1 MSAPAGAPRAVFLSG
16 STMRHVVVMTA
27 TGSVGLMAIFA
38 VDFLS
43 LFYISRLGDPT
54 LTAAVGYATIVL
66 FLAVSINV
74 GTMIAVGALV
84 SRALGAGAREEA
96 RELAGSLVALSG
108 LVGLLV
114 SVLLLPL
121 LPLLIPLLG
130 ASADAAPIATRFL
143 WITLPSNAL
152 MAIGMALSGILRAVG
167 DARRAMWVT
176 LAGGIATAIF
186 DPLLIFGAGLGT
198 DGAAIATV
206 ISRIVFVL
214 VGLHSVVRIH
224 ALLTWPGRRVLRDAR
239 PALSIAGPAV
249 MTNVATPVANICV
262 TAVIARYGDEA
273 VAAIAIIDRL
283 VPVAFAG
290 LFALSGAVGPILGQN
305 LGGGRYD
312 RMRGALKDAYIFMG
326 GYVLA
331 VWALLVLGE
340 RAIVALFAVEGLT
353 AELVIFFCQVSGLM
367 WLFVGALFVANAA
380 FNNLGFALYSTAFN
394 WGRATLGTV
403 PFALAGA
410 ALAGPKGALL
420 GVALGGVVFGL
431 AATRTSFRVVE
442 RLEARARPVAG
453 AGTPA

>member
-1 MSAPAGAPRAVFLSG
+1 MTAPPSRAVFLSG
-16 STMRHVVVMTA
+16 STMRHVMVMTA

-84 SRALGAGAREEA
+84 SRALGAGDRAEA
-96 RELAGSLVALSG
+96 RALAGSLVTLAA
-108 LVGLLV
+108 LVGALV
-114 SVLLLPL
+114 SLLLLPALPWL
-121 LPLLIPLLG
+121 LPRIG
-130 ASADAAPIATRFL
+130 ASADAMPVTIRFL
-143 WITLPSNAL
+143 WIALPSNAL
-152 MAIGMALSGILRAVG
+152 MAMGMALSGILRAVG

-176 LAGGIATAIF
+176 LAGGIATAIL

-198 DGAAIATV
+198 DGAALATV
-206 ISRIVFVL
+206 ASRLVFVA
-214 VGLHSVVRIH
+214 VGLSSVVRVH
-224 ALLTWPGRRVLRDAR
+224 DLLALPGARILTDAR
-239 PALSIAGPAV
+239 PALAIAGPAV
-249 MTNVATPVANICV
+249 LTNVATPVANVFV

-273 VAAIAIIDRL
+273 VAAVAIIDRL

-312 RMRGALKDAYIFMG
+312 RMRGALRDAYLFMA
-326 GYVLA
+326 GYVLI
-331 VWALLVLGE
+331 VWLILVLG
-340 RAIVALFAVEGLT
+340 RGAVVGLFAVEGLT
-353 AELVIFFCQVSGLM
+353 AQLVAFFCIVSGVM

-380 FNNLGFALYSTAFN
+380 FNNLGFALYSTGFN

-403 PFALAGA
+403 PFALVGAMAGGPTG
-410 ALAGPKGALL
+410 ALA
-420 GVALGGVVFGL
+420 GVALGGVVFGI
-431 AATRTSFRVVE
+431 AATIVSFRVIR
-442 RLEARARPVAG
+442 RLEARARPVAAG
-453 AGTPA
+453 GTPA